1 MERRGW
7 TREELLKAL
16 QLYLLTPFG
25 RLHSRNP
32 NIQRLALE
40 LGRTAS
46 AVALK
51 LVNFASLDPTLAQRG
66 MANASRMDRQVWDEF
81 FVQLNTALA
90 AIPPPPNSSGFAEVG
105 CEFTFEEMEF
115 PEGTDVVRS
124 VKTRL
129 NQDFFRRLVLTSY
142 NYKCALTGIDAPEL
156 LVASHIVPWSKNKD
170 VRTTP
175 RNGICLNALHDR
187 AFDEGYLGFTDD
199 FDVLYSRDLP
209 PVARNALESFG
220 SRKLRLP
227 GRFVPDVSLIA
238 YHRKHIYHGAW
249 RNPLFRPDPV
259 RVRLPDTTPVPD
271 EAYGRS
277 P

>member
-7 TREELLKAL
+7 TREELLRAL

-32 NIQRLALE
+32 DIQRLGLE

-66 MANASRMDRQVWDEF
+66 MANASRLDREVWDEF
-81 FVQLNTALA
+81 FDQMSSALA
-90 AIPPPPNSSGFAEVG
+90 ASSSSPSPSALA
-105 CEFTFEEMEF
+105 FTEAHRDFVFDELNL
-115 PEGTDVVRS
+115 PEGTDVVRN
-124 VKTRL
+124 VKTRV

-142 NYKCALTGIDAPEL
+142 EFKCALTGIEAPDL
-156 LVASHIVPWSKNKD
+156 LVASHIVPWSVNKD

-175 RNGICLNALHDR
+175 QNGICLNALHDR
-187 AFDEGYLGFTDD
+187 AFDEGYLTFTDD
-199 FDVLYSRDLP
+199 FDVLYSRELP
-209 PVARNALESFG
+209 PVARGALDSFG

-227 GRFVPDVSLIA
+227 SRFIPALSLIA
-238 YHRKHIYHGAW
+238 FHRENIFRGA
-249 RNPLFRPDPV
+249 
-259 RVRLPDTTPVPD
+259 
-271 EAYGRS
+271 
-277 P
+277 